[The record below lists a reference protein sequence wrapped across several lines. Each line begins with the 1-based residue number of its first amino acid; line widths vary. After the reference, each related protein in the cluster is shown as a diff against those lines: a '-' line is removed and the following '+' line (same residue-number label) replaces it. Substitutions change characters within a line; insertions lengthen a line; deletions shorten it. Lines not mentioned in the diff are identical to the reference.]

1 MQLGDQ
7 TARSDALQ
15 NVELS
20 FAEPGDNGIQNALDE
35 FFGAWADLSNS
46 ADAGAAKQAVIDK
59 SRTLSQQ
66 INDLQ
71 ANLASAAPG
80 RARTSTRRPPARAA
94 RSTRSPPT
102 SPRRSTRSAA
112 PR

>member
-20 FAEPGDNGIQNALDE
+20 FAEPGDNGIQNAIDE

-59 SRTLSQQ
+59 SRTLGQQ

-71 ANLASAAPG
+71 ANLAVAAPG
-80 RARTSTRRPPARAA
+80 RGRRVHADRRRGRRDQPDP
-94 RSTRSPPT
+94 TT